1 MQNKLSQALYFVGG
15 TLTIAGALAVFFQVE
30 YAKYIFSAGA
40 ALIIYLQTVHALN
53 LRNADTRKQRLARIG
68 FLSSLLLA
76 LAAYFM
82 FTHSNSWVVAVLIYA
97 LVSLFLSF
105 RDK

>member
-1 MQNKLSQALYFVGG
+1 MQNKLSQILFFVGG
-15 TLTIAGALAVFFQVE
+15 TLTIAGALAVFFKFE
-30 YAKYIFSAGA
+30 YAQYVFSGGA
-40 ALIIYLQTVHALN
+40 AIIIYLQTMHAIN
-53 LRNADTRKQRLARIG
+53 FRNADNRKRRLTRMG

-82 FTHSNSWVVAVLIYA
+82 FTHSNTWVVAVLIYA

-105 RDK
+105 RDN